1 LYSPSV
7 RYNSLRSIRQEGRLQ
22 FPIYQP
28 STISSSSRILKIM
41 ATINETSPSA
51 SVATTSYD
59 TALCIIPPSEQ
70 CRDIDSLRSLYD
82 KAYEKWPPHINIL
95 YPFVSPENLQ
105 RAKEQIQSELS
116 NSLLAI
122 DGRLKVELDQAG
134 FFSHRANNTIILREN
149 EGESSSLLRSLRS
162 AVLKA
167 LGHNSISDAYNPHL
181 TIGQSE
187 DQSLSSRGFLLSK
200 AALLPNL
207 IFEIRSLAILV
218 RERTQDNPE
227 NCMRLWGTIHLAKP
241 TSPPLSEFWL
251 KATAQ
256 ESLDSNSDEQDD
268 DDSTS
273 NQTDKTH
280 FGREV
285 LPGKTYQFDSIHKK
299 WTSEQISGDCETR
312 PNILTI
318 SSYNVLIDSEF
329 PPARDRDPLLLQTI
343 MSNSA
348 LADILVL
355 QEVSDDFLSYVLA
368 HSDIRQHY
376 SFTSHGPPSQPD
388 IAPLPS
394 LRNVVILSKWSFRW
408 EFVPFHRRHK
418 GAVVAEFQTI
428 AKSGSPRQPP
438 LVVAGVHLTCGLT
451 DGSVAAKKIQLENL
465 QSHLRKYANNPW
477 IIAGDFNIPTS
488 TYTIE
493 TALRNKSIS
502 QQTSQTLSSL
512 ETMMIDI
519 GLLDTWSVARVE
531 ATDHSVM
538 GDADDLFEGEEGS
551 TFNPRENELAAA
563 VSGTSNNRPQRY
575 DRILFRPQG
584 LLRIREFNHFG
595 LPQTQD
601 GVQLVPSDHSG
612 VRVSMKVLT
621 EPVMT
626 PADGLSILQQ
636 YPVQA
641 KHGLANLSDTSALA
655 SALSAHQ
662 MFPTEK
668 ETQSRK
674 DAVALIK
681 EVILGSANDENTSMA
696 DIPLVMVTVG
706 SYAIGT
712 WTSTSDIDCLCIGS
726 ISSKTFFKLA
736 RHRILTAHDRGV
748 RLLRR
753 VEANTGTMFEL
764 SVGDIMLDLQYCP
777 ATRIVERWSELPGLH
792 HSDPIFNL
800 PILSLR
806 KLKPYRDL
814 TYIQRTLPSLSAF
827 RLAYRC
833 IKLWAVQ
840 RGIYSSKFG
849 YIGGIHITLMLSWI
863 CKRLAHDFGSV
874 TTADVVSTFFHHY
887 AEFDWTNEMVFDA
900 FFHQKKPRYQRS
912 AREPMVLLGFHAPNA
927 NAAHTSTVPGTQ
939 TLVKEFKLAYRRLSE
954 SGMTWELFFRT
965 SELSPAPQASVGVS
979 DFLKSHD
986 SYVKVDIQY
995 WGRTLSKGKGLVGWV
1010 ESRCLNLMV
1019 DLNKALPNLDL
1030 RIWPAR
1036 FTANASSE
1044 SETDYHG
1051 CYLIGLSK
1059 NDADTVI
1066 LSKED
1071 RAFAKKALQK
1081 SFDKFTSLLHGDER
1095 NYDPTVTW
1103 IGISLVKPSEVG
1115 TLRLDGREWGDYI
1128 PDLDEDSE
1136 DEDPEDPLEPAPL
1149 PARKLPVR
1157 AAAANTSI
1165 PVSTTKLRPASDVLH
1180 RLRWDPNLDPGDFI
1194 VGYEDRFLGAKETSL
1209 ERWKTEQTDDE
1220 FIPQHRIL
1228 YFKRRGDGEIVWE
1241 RRTRIDKVFRSGL
1254 GAGEEM
1260 ISGGEMDAIDE

>member
-1 LYSPSV
+1 
-7 RYNSLRSIRQEGRLQ
+7 
-22 FPIYQP
+22 
-28 STISSSSRILKIM
+28 M
-41 ATINETSPSA
+41 ATIKETSHST
-51 SVATTSYD
+51 SIATTSYD

-70 CRDIDSLRSLYD
+70 CRDIDSLRSHYD
-82 KAYEKWPPHINIL
+82 KGYGKWPPHINIL
-95 YPFVSPENLQ
+95 YPFVSPESLQ
-105 RAKEQIQSELS
+105 RAKEQIQSQLS
-116 NSLLAI
+116 DSLPAI
-122 DGRLKVELDQAG
+122 DGRLHVQLDQAG
-134 FFSHRANNTIILREN
+134 FFSHRANSTIILREN
-149 EGESSSLLRSLRS
+149 DDDSSSLLRSLRS
-162 AVLKA
+162 ATLKA

-187 DQSLSSRGFLLSK
+187 SQSVSSRGFLLSK

-207 IFEIRSLAILV
+207 CFEIRSLAILV
-218 RERTQDNPE
+218 RERTPDMSE
-227 NCMRLWGTIHLAKP
+227 TRMRLWGTIHLAEP
-241 TSPPLSEFWL
+241 ASSPLSEFWL
-251 KATAQ
+251 KSTTQ
-256 ESLDSNSDEQDD
+256 DGLDSNSEGQDD
-268 DDSTS
+268 NSSS
-273 NQTDKTH
+273 NQAVETS
-280 FGREV
+280 FCREV
-285 LPGKTYQFDSIHKK
+285 LPGTTYQFDPIHEN
-299 WTSEQISGDCETR
+299 WTSEQVGGHGETR
-312 PNILTI
+312 PDTLTI

-329 PPARDRDPLLLQTI
+329 PPARDRDPLLVQTI
-343 MSNSA
+343 LSNSA

-355 QEVSDDFLSYVLA
+355 QEVSDDFLSYFLA
-368 HSDIRQHY
+368 HSEIRKHY
-376 SFTSHGPPSQPD
+376 LFTSHGPPSQPD

-394 LRNVVILSKWSFRW
+394 LRNVVILSKWPFNW

-418 GAVVAEFQTI
+418 GAVVAKFQTI
-428 AKSGSPRQPP
+428 AKNGSAQQTP
-438 LVVAGVHLTCGLT
+438 LVVAGVHLPCGLT
-451 DGSVAAKKIQLENL
+451 DGSVAAKKAQLQNL
-465 QSHLRKYANNPW
+465 RSHLLKYANNPW

-493 TALRNKSIS
+493 TALKNKSIS
-502 QQTSQTLSSL
+502 QQTSRTLLSL
-512 ETMMIDI
+512 ETMMIEI
-519 GLLDTWSVARVE
+519 GLLDAWSVARVE

-584 LLRIREFNHFG
+584 LFHISEFNHFG
-595 LPQTQD
+595 LPQTHD
-601 GVQLVPSDHSG
+601 GVQVVPSDHSG
-612 VRVSMKVLT
+612 VRVSMKVFT
-621 EPVMT
+621 ETATT
-626 PADGLSILQQ
+626 PADGLNILQQ
-636 YPVQA
+636 HPVQP
-641 KHGLANLSDTSALA
+641 KHGLMNMSETSALT
-655 SALSAHQ
+655 SVLFAHQ
-662 MFPTEK
+662 MFPTEE

-674 DAVALIK
+674 DALALIK
-681 EVILGSANDENTSMA
+681 EVILGTDNDEDSSMA
-696 DIPLVMVTVG
+696 DIPLVMVPVG
-706 SYAIGT
+706 SYAIGA

-736 RHRILTAHDRGV
+736 RHRILKAHDRGV
-748 RLLRR
+748 RLLRK

-764 SVGDIMLDLQYCP
+764 SVGDVALDLQYCP

-814 TYIQRTLPSLSAF
+814 TYIQRTLPSLSTF

-863 CKRLAHDFGSV
+863 CKRLAHDVGSV
-874 TTADVVSTFFHHY
+874 TAVDVVSTFFHHY

-912 AREPMVLLGFHAPNA
+912 TREPMVVLGFHAPNA
-927 NAAHTSTVPGTQ
+927 NVAHTSTIPGTR
-939 TLVKEFKLAYRRLSE
+939 TLIKELKLADRRLSE
-954 SGMTWELFFRT
+954 NGMTWGVFLRS
-965 SELSPAPQASVGVS
+965 SELSSAPGASAGVA

-1019 DLNKALPNLDL
+1019 DLNRALPNLDL
-1030 RIWPAR
+1030 RIWPGR
-1036 FTANASSE
+1036 FTATAPSE

-1059 NDADTVI
+1059 NDADTTT
-1066 LSKED
+1066 LSKDD
-1071 RAFAKKALQK
+1071 RALAKQALQK

-1103 IGISLVKPSEVG
+1103 IGISLAKPSEVS
-1115 TLRLDGREWGDYI
+1115 TLRLDDREWGDYI

-1136 DEDPEDPLEPAPL
+1136 DEDSEDLPESAPL
-1149 PARKLPVR
+1149 PSRKLPVR
-1157 AAAANTSI
+1157 TATTNTST

-1180 RLRWDPNLDPGDFI
+1180 RLRWDPNLDPGNFI

-1241 RRTRIDKVFRSGL
+1241 RRTRIDTVFGSGI
-1254 GAGEEM
+1254 GAGEETK
-1260 ISGGEMDAIDE
+1260 SNGEMDAIDK